1 MAKRRPSGDG
11 MVRKRKDGRWEG
23 RIVVGHKANGE
34 PIFRYVL
41 AKSQKELLDKLHRDM
56 EGFQDMELT
65 EDSRMTLGEWLDR
78 WMEEYGAVTLRPNT
92 LRSYEQYIRCY
103 VKPYLGGKIVSR
115 VTRLDIQKLYR
126 KLKKEGRVHDHPE
139 YGHELSDSMVLRI
152 HAMLHQCLKDAEAA
166 HVVARNPTDGAVVPK
181 ASYKPKQIL
190 TKEQMEKMEGLAKL
204 VADVNDKYLRLAAE
218 YDNFR
223 KRSQREREQAYTDA
237 VSRAVT
243 ALLPT
248 YDNLERALK
257 AETADTE
264 YKKGVELT
272 MTQLTES
279 LKGINVTVIDAAAG
293 TAFDPNFH
301 NAVMHVEDESLGE
314 NVIAETFQQGFQIG
328 DKVIRHAMVKVAN

>member
-1 MAKRRPSGDG
+1 MKKTEIIDFLQTEAQNDMSKKTKPEAEEQEQVKTEAPAEETAKADAKPATD
-11 MVRKRKDGRWEG
+11 WE
-23 RIVVGHKANGE
+23 
-34 PIFRYVL
+34 
-41 AKSQKELLDKLHRDM
+41 AKYNDLN
-56 EGFQDMELT
+56 
-65 EDSRMTLGEWLDR
+65 DR
-78 WMEEYGAVTLRPNT
+78 
-92 LRSYEQYIRCY
+92 
-103 VKPYLGGKIVSR
+103 
-115 VTRLDIQKLYR
+115 
-126 KLKKEGRVHDHPE
+126 
-139 YGHELSDSMVLRI
+139 
-152 HAMLHQCLKDAEAA
+152 
-166 HVVARNPTDGAVVPK
+166 
-181 ASYKPKQIL
+181 
-190 TKEQMEKMEGLAKL
+190 
-204 VADVNDKYLRLAAE
+204 YLRMAAE

-279 LKGINVTVIDAAAG
+279 LEGINVTVIDAAAG

>member
-1 MAKRRPSGDG
+1 MKKTEIIDFLQTEAQNDMSKKTKPEAEEQEQVKTEAPAEETAK
-11 MVRKRKDGRWEG
+11 
-23 RIVVGHKANGE
+23 
-34 PIFRYVL
+34 
-41 AKSQKELLDKLHRDM
+41 
-56 EGFQDMELT
+56 
-65 EDSRMTLGEWLDR
+65 
-78 WMEEYGAVTLRPNT
+78 
-92 LRSYEQYIRCY
+92 
-103 VKPYLGGKIVSR
+103 
-115 VTRLDIQKLYR
+115 
-126 KLKKEGRVHDHPE
+126 
-139 YGHELSDSMVLRI
+139 
-152 HAMLHQCLKDAEAA
+152 AEAKPA
-166 HVVARNPTDGAVVPK
+166 TDW
-181 ASYKPKQIL
+181 
-190 TKEQMEKMEGLAKL
+190 EAKY
-204 VADVNDKYLRLAAE
+204 NDLNDRYLRMAAE

-301 NAVMHVEDESLGE
+301 NAVMHVEDESLGD

>member
-1 MAKRRPSGDG
+1 MSRKEKRP
-11 MVRKRKDGRWEG
+11 EETTAEEQ
-23 RIVVGHKANGE
+23 KAPETAEPVQTEQPAPEAGE
-34 PIFRYVL
+34 AETDPLL
-41 AKSQKELLDKLHRDM
+41 AEL
-56 EGFQDMELT
+56 E
-65 EDSRMTLGEWLDR
+65 
-78 WMEEYGAVTLRPNT
+78 A
-92 LRSYEQYIRCY
+92 
-103 VKPYLGGKIVSR
+103 
-115 VTRLDIQKLYR
+115 
-126 KLKKEGRVHDHPE
+126 
-139 YGHELSDSMVLRI
+139 
-152 HAMLHQCLKDAEAA
+152 LKDQAA
-166 HVVARNPTDGAVVPK
+166 R
-181 ASYKPKQIL
+181 Q
-190 TKEQMEKMEGLAKL
+190 EE
-204 VADVNDKYLRLAAE
+204 KYLRLAAE

-279 LKGINVTVIDAAAG
+279 LKGINVTVIDAATG

>member
-1 MAKRRPSGDG
+1 MKKTEIIDFLQTEAQNDMSKKTKPEAEEQEQVKTEAPAEETAKADAKPATD
-11 MVRKRKDGRWEG
+11 WE
-23 RIVVGHKANGE
+23 
-34 PIFRYVL
+34 
-41 AKSQKELLDKLHRDM
+41 AKYNDLN
-56 EGFQDMELT
+56 
-65 EDSRMTLGEWLDR
+65 DR
-78 WMEEYGAVTLRPNT
+78 
-92 LRSYEQYIRCY
+92 
-103 VKPYLGGKIVSR
+103 
-115 VTRLDIQKLYR
+115 
-126 KLKKEGRVHDHPE
+126 
-139 YGHELSDSMVLRI
+139 
-152 HAMLHQCLKDAEAA
+152 
-166 HVVARNPTDGAVVPK
+166 
-181 ASYKPKQIL
+181 
-190 TKEQMEKMEGLAKL
+190 
-204 VADVNDKYLRLAAE
+204 YLRMAAE

-328 DKVIRHAMVKVAN
+328 DKVIRHAMGKVAN

>member
-1 MAKRRPSGDG
+1 MKKTEIIDFLQTEAQNDMSKKTKPEAEEQEQVKTEAPAEETAKADAKPATD
-11 MVRKRKDGRWEG
+11 WE
-23 RIVVGHKANGE
+23 
-34 PIFRYVL
+34 
-41 AKSQKELLDKLHRDM
+41 AKYNDLN
-56 EGFQDMELT
+56 
-65 EDSRMTLGEWLDR
+65 DR
-78 WMEEYGAVTLRPNT
+78 
-92 LRSYEQYIRCY
+92 
-103 VKPYLGGKIVSR
+103 
-115 VTRLDIQKLYR
+115 
-126 KLKKEGRVHDHPE
+126 
-139 YGHELSDSMVLRI
+139 
-152 HAMLHQCLKDAEAA
+152 
-166 HVVARNPTDGAVVPK
+166 
-181 ASYKPKQIL
+181 
-190 TKEQMEKMEGLAKL
+190 
-204 VADVNDKYLRLAAE
+204 YLRMAAE

-301 NAVMHVEDESLGE
+301 NAVMHVEDENLGE

>member
-1 MAKRRPSGDG
+1 MKKTEIIDFLQTEAQNDMSKKTKPEAEEQEQVKTEAPAEETAKADAKPATD
-11 MVRKRKDGRWEG
+11 WE
-23 RIVVGHKANGE
+23 
-34 PIFRYVL
+34 
-41 AKSQKELLDKLHRDM
+41 AKYNDLN
-56 EGFQDMELT
+56 
-65 EDSRMTLGEWLDR
+65 DR
-78 WMEEYGAVTLRPNT
+78 
-92 LRSYEQYIRCY
+92 
-103 VKPYLGGKIVSR
+103 
-115 VTRLDIQKLYR
+115 
-126 KLKKEGRVHDHPE
+126 
-139 YGHELSDSMVLRI
+139 
-152 HAMLHQCLKDAEAA
+152 
-166 HVVARNPTDGAVVPK
+166 
-181 ASYKPKQIL
+181 
-190 TKEQMEKMEGLAKL
+190 
-204 VADVNDKYLRLAAE
+204 YLRMAAE

-264 YKKGVELT
+264 YKKGVEMT
-272 MTQLTES
+272 MTQLVES
-279 LKGINVTVIDAAAG
+279 LKGINVAIIDAAAG

>member
-1 MAKRRPSGDG
+1 
-11 MVRKRKDGRWEG
+11 
-23 RIVVGHKANGE
+23 
-34 PIFRYVL
+34 
-41 AKSQKELLDKLHRDM
+41 
-56 EGFQDMELT
+56 
-65 EDSRMTLGEWLDR
+65 
-78 WMEEYGAVTLRPNT
+78 
-92 LRSYEQYIRCY
+92 
-103 VKPYLGGKIVSR
+103 
-115 VTRLDIQKLYR
+115 
-126 KLKKEGRVHDHPE
+126 
-139 YGHELSDSMVLRI
+139 
-152 HAMLHQCLKDAEAA
+152 ML
-166 HVVARNPTDGAVVPK
+166 
-181 ASYKPKQIL
+181 
-190 TKEQMEKMEGLAKL
+190 
-204 VADVNDKYLRLAAE
+204 AE

-293 TAFDPNFH
+293 TAFNPNFH
-301 NAVMHVEDESLGE
+301 NAVMHVEDENLGE

>member
-1 MAKRRPSGDG
+1 MKKTEIIDFLQTEAQNDMSKKTKPEAEEQEQVKTEAPAEETAKADAKPATD
-11 MVRKRKDGRWEG
+11 WE
-23 RIVVGHKANGE
+23 
-34 PIFRYVL
+34 
-41 AKSQKELLDKLHRDM
+41 AKYNDLN
-56 EGFQDMELT
+56 
-65 EDSRMTLGEWLDR
+65 DR
-78 WMEEYGAVTLRPNT
+78 
-92 LRSYEQYIRCY
+92 
-103 VKPYLGGKIVSR
+103 
-115 VTRLDIQKLYR
+115 
-126 KLKKEGRVHDHPE
+126 
-139 YGHELSDSMVLRI
+139 
-152 HAMLHQCLKDAEAA
+152 
-166 HVVARNPTDGAVVPK
+166 
-181 ASYKPKQIL
+181 
-190 TKEQMEKMEGLAKL
+190 
-204 VADVNDKYLRLAAE
+204 YLRMAAE

-301 NAVMHVEDESLGE
+301 NAVMHVEDENLGE
-314 NVIAETFQQGFQIG
+314 NVIAETVQQGFQIG